1 MTLEQRLVRRLR
13 EWQHDARK
21 LRNVIEALHLR
32 DEARASLEKE
42 LGRLNSCIE
51 GVAADLMA
59 RNGKP
64 KHGDNA
70 D

>member
-1 MTLEQRLVRRLR
+1 
-13 EWQHDARK
+13 